1 MSNINNTND
10 TNIYKNKAEETI
22 KRQKALE
29 RGVKYL
35 ELCQNGK
42 LIKNKALNKTIN
54 SPKISVVKPV
64 FNCKSAIEAS
74 IRSIQNQDMTD
85 FEIILVEDSSNDKNE
100 TISKIKKLKNEDNRI
115 KIIYNKKIWGH
126 YIQDV

>member
-29 RGVKYL
+29 RGVKCL

-64 FNCKSAIEAS
+64 FN
-74 IRSIQNQDMTD
+74 
-85 FEIILVEDSSNDKNE
+85 
-100 TISKIKKLKNEDNRI
+100 
-115 KIIYNKKIWGH
+115 
-126 YIQDV
+126 